1 MRHVADDQ
9 GPVDPSRG
17 RGGLRDLAERAGG
30 GGRRTCAGRRL
41 VPTPTVLI
49 WHDEAEPYLR
59 AAREA
64 GLGAAVEVL
73 AAPLGG
79 EPSDA
84 LLARADALLA
94 WRPPARLAARAPRL
108 RWIQSLT
115 GGCEQW
121 FVDDTPA
128 DAVLT
133 CARGTHRVQ
142 MSEHILAAL
151 FLCAKDLA
159 GIVLDQAASRW
170 RRRINPTLAGAT
182 LGILGIGAIGA
193 EVARL
198 AAGLG
203 MRVIGTRR
211 EPAPVPHVERVLPPA
226 GTAQVLA
233 EADYLLLLLPA
244 TAQTRGILDKTALA
258 AMKPDA
264 WVLNFGRGDLVV
276 DADLVAA
283 VRERRIAG
291 AVLDVF
297 TREPLPTAHPF
308 WTTPGIVVLPHVG
321 GLHPERDSLVASLW
335 VDNLRRFLGGQPL
348 RQVVDRARGY

>member
-1 MRHVADDQ
+1 MA
-9 GPVDPSRG
+9 
-17 RGGLRDLAERAGG
+17 AA
-30 GGRRTCAGRRL
+30 
-41 VPTPTVLI
+41 TVLI
-49 WHDEAEPYLR
+49 WLDKADDYVR
-59 AAREA
+59 AAEAA
-64 GLGAAVEVL
+64 GLTASFDLVVTPL
-73 AAPLGG
+73 AGDP
-79 EPSDA
+79 PDP

-94 WRPPARLAARAPRL
+94 WRPPDRLAARAPRL

-121 FVDDTPA
+121 FGDDVPA
-128 DAVLT
+128 TAVLT

-142 MSEHILAAL
+142 MSEHILAGL

-159 GIVLDQAASRW
+159 GIVLDQAAGRW

-182 LGILGIGAIGA
+182 LGILGLGAIGT
-193 EVARL
+193 EIARL

-211 EPAPVPHVERVLPPA
+211 TPAPVPHVERVWGPEGIPP
-226 GTAQVLA
+226 VLA
-233 EADYLLLLLPA
+233 EADYVLLLLPA
-244 TAQTRGILDKTALA
+244 TAETRGIIDKDALGR
-258 AMKPDA
+258 MKPTA
-264 WVLNFGRGDLVV
+264 WLLNFGRGDLVV

-297 TREPLPTAHPF
+297 TTEPLPAGHPF

-321 GLHPERDSLVASLW
+321 GLHPERDRIVAGLW
-335 VDNLRRFLGGQPL
+335 VENLRRFAAGQPL
-348 RQVVDRARGY
+348 LQVVDRAWGY